1 VEIKNFIKRIFF
13 INLLIVGLIFLS
25 ITPTYANY
33 NDAHAKNTAKIKKLK
48 LLENI
53 EHGKL
58 YKNQQKL
65 EDTQSSLQK
74 SKENYTA
81 AQNKLNQLQKDLSKS
96 TNEYKNIDFQI
107 RRRIRQIFKTQ
118 RKGFFE
124 LLLMSKDINE
134 FSDRLYY
141 EGIIIRK
148 DFASMGKA
156 REKAKEISTL
166 KSKIEIEKRSISNSI
181 SVINREQNQLK
192 KEIVKNQKMILKLK
206 TDRKTYEKAERDLAR
221 NSSSIQSMLSH
232 NTSKENALGTSF
244 LWPVNGR
251 ITSPFG
257 WRVHPI
263 FKSRTFHSGID
274 IAAPFNTPVKA
285 SNSGT
290 VIYVGWYGGY
300 GKVVMIDHGR
310 INGKS
315 VTTLYAHLN
324 SFNVSKGQK
333 ISKGDI
339 IAREGTTG
347 YSTGP
352 HVHFEVRLNGKP
364 QNPMSYL

>member
-1 VEIKNFIKRIFF
+1 MS
-13 INLLIVGLIFLS
+13 FLPADAS
-25 ITPTYANY
+25 N
-33 NDAHAKNTAKIKKLK
+33 NDAHARNRAKIKKLK

-65 EDTQSSLQK
+65 ENSQNNLQV
-74 SKENYTA
+74 SKENYNV
-81 AQNKLNQLQKDLSKS
+81 AQNKLNSLQKDLARV
-96 TNEYKNIDFQI
+96 TNEYKSIDFQM

-118 RKGFFE
+118 RQGFFE
-124 LLLMSKDINE
+124 LLLVAEDINE

-141 EGIIIRK
+141 EGLIIKK
-148 DFASMGKA
+148 DFASMEKARAKA
-156 REKAKEISTL
+156 REIAAIKT
-166 KSKIEIEKRSISNSI
+166 KIEIEKRAISTSI
-181 SVINREQNQLK
+181 SVMNREQSKLK
-192 KEIVKNQKMILKLK
+192 KEIIKNEKMILKLK
-206 TDRKTYEKAERDLAR
+206 TDRKAYEKAERDLAR
-221 NSSSIQSMLSH
+221 NSDSIQSMLSH

-244 LWPVNGR
+244 LWPVRGK

-257 WRVHPI
+257 WRIHPI

-290 VIYVGWYGGY
+290 VIFVGWYGGY
-300 GKVVMIDHGR
+300 GKVVMIDHGL

-324 SFNVSKGQK
+324 SWNVSKGQK
-333 ISKGDI
+333 VSKGDI

-352 HVHFEVRLNGKP
+352 HVHFEVRLNGKV
-364 QNPMSYL
+364 QNPLNYL

>member
-1 VEIKNFIKRIFF
+1 VDNRSFIKRIALSA
-13 INLLIVGLIFLS
+13 LLVVGLYFS
-25 ITPTYANY
+25 VFSVVYASY
-33 NDAHAKNTAKIKKLK
+33 SDLHSKNAAKIKKLK
-48 LLENI
+48 MLENI
-53 EHGKL
+53 ETGKL

-65 EDTQSSLQK
+65 ENTESSLQT
-74 SKENYTA
+74 SRENYNQ
-81 AQNKLNQLQKDLSKS
+81 AQSKLESLQRDLASAV
-96 TNEYKNIDFQI
+96 NEYKMIDFQM
-107 RRRIRQIFKTQ
+107 RRRIRQIYKTQ
-118 RKGFFE
+118 RQGFFE
-124 LLLMSKDINE
+124 LLLVAEDINE
-134 FSDRLYY
+134 FTDRLYF
-141 EGIIIRK
+141 EGVIIKK
-148 DFASMGKA
+148 DFDSLGEA
-156 REKAKEISTL
+156 RKKAKEISNL
-166 KSKIEIEKRSISNSI
+166 KAKIEQEKRSISNSI
-181 SVINREQNQLK
+181 SVINKEQNQLK

-232 NTSKENALGTSF
+232 NTSNENALGTTF
-244 LWPVNGR
+244 LKPIDGK

-263 FKSRTFHSGID
+263 FKSRSFHSGVD
-274 IAAPFNTPVKA
+274 IGGPFNGAVKA

-290 VIYVGWYGGY
+290 VIFVGWYGGY

-324 SFNVSKGQK
+324 SFNVSKGQRVN
-333 ISKGDI
+333 KGEV

-364 QNPMSYL
+364 QNPMNYI